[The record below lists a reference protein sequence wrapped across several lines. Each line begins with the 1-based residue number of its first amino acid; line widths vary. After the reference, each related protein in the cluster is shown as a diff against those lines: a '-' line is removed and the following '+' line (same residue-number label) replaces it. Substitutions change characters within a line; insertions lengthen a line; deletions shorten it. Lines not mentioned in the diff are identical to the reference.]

1 MATQEKEKKGTHF
14 FQPWCFLFL
23 ITYVLE
29 GLRARFNQSIPC
41 SFIVCLSIKNP
52 RTSFWKMTLTLTKWS
67 KSLQIELQRF
77 IVEYLRSCFELYSR
91 VGPSGN
97 DKHIIARRSD
107 DTKRDLLFAISFLL
121 MYLYFS
127 TQQYLYLYLFSTLLR
142 EDRMIQNE
150 TCSLQFHSHFCI
162 YISIHSSICICSVA
176 MTSPISHG

>member
-1 MATQEKEKKGTHF
+1 MLSRDSEDEFDQDLCLNLWNYFKKLLWKDELNPRVRCAFGNV
-14 FQPWCFLFL
+14 LFL

-41 SFIVCLSIKNP
+41 SFIVCLSIKNT

-107 DTKRDLLFAISFLL
+107 DTKQDAQSLFV
-121 MYLYFS
+121 
-127 TQQYLYLYLFSTLLR
+127 QVWLF
-142 EDRMIQNE
+142 IG
-150 TCSLQFHSHFCI
+150 
-162 YISIHSSICICSVA
+162 A
-176 MTSPISHG
+176 

>member
-1 MATQEKEKKGTHF
+1 MATQEKEKRNPSLQLF
-14 FQPWCFLFL
+14 LAMVFLFL

-52 RTSFWKMTLTLTKWS
+52 RTSFLKMTLTLTKWS

-91 VGPSGN
+91 VGPSGK

-107 DTKRDLLFAISFLL
+107 DTKRDLLFAISLLL
-121 MYLYFS
+121 MYLYTQKYLYLY
-127 TQQYLYLYLFSTLLR
+127 TQQYLYFYLFSCN
-142 EDRMIQNE
+142 DK
-150 TCSLQFHSHFCI
+150 HI
-162 YISIHSSICICSVA
+162 YCANI
-176 MTSPISHG
+176 